1 MMIRIYSKSKKRKLT
16 KKQLQEQQDFIASIN
31 KIPLPSGGKY
41 PAPASKSIKVKSM
54 QPYRVP
60 RETTKH
66 IPSLPDTH
74 KGALTKTGIMK
85 DYHKLSP
92 ADREIVN
99 DVASCTAPLHKGNY
113 VYVTPGMNPAGFG
126 RKNEVL

>member
-1 MMIRIYSKSKKRKLT
+1 MMIRIYSKSKKQKLT
-16 KKQLQEQQDFIASIN
+16 KKQLQDQQDFIASIN

-41 PAPASKSIKVKSM
+41 PAAATKNAKPKSLL
-54 QPYRVP
+54 PYRVP
-60 RETTKH
+60 RDVVH
-66 IPSLPDTH
+66 APSLPDTH

-99 DVASCTAPLHKGNY
+99 DVASCTAPMHKGNY

>member
-1 MMIRIYSKSKKRKLT
+1 MMIRIYSKSKKQKLT
-16 KKQLQEQQDFIASIN
+16 KKQLQEQQDFMASIN

-41 PAPASKSIKVKSM
+41 PAAASKKTQSKAVVA
-54 QPYRVP
+54 YRVP
-60 RETTKH
+60 RDTKH

-85 DYHKLSP
+85 DYHKLSS

-113 VYVTPGMNPAGFG
+113 VYVTPGMNPASLG

>member
-16 KKQLQEQQDFIASIN
+16 KKQLQEQQDFISSIN
-31 KIPLPSGGKY
+31 RIPLPSGGRF
-41 PAPASKSIKVKSM
+41 PAAAPKKVKDKPLM
-54 QPYRVP
+54 PYRVKRDVP
-60 RETTKH
+60 H

-85 DYHKLSP
+85 DYHKLSSS
-92 ADREIVN
+92 DREIVN
-99 DVASCTAPLHKGNY
+99 DVASCTAPLHKSSY
-113 VYVTPGMNPAGFG
+113 TYVTPGMDPASLG

>member
-1 MMIRIYSKSKKRKLT
+1 MMIRIHSKSKKQKLT
-16 KKQLQEQQDFIASIN
+16 KKQLLDQQDFIASIN
-31 KIPLPSGGKY
+31 KIPLPSGAKY
-41 PAPASKSIKVKSM
+41 PAGATKKAKPKSLM
-54 QPYRVP
+54 PYRVP
-60 RETTKH
+60 RDV
-66 IPSLPDTH
+66 ISAPSLPDTH

-99 DVASCTAPLHKGNY
+99 DVASCTAPMHKSNY
-113 VYVTPGMNPAGFG
+113 VYVTPGMNPAGLG

>member
-16 KKQLQEQQDFIASIN
+16 KKQLQDQQDFIASVN
-31 KIPLPSGGKY
+31 RIPLPSGGRF
-41 PAPASKSIKVKSM
+41 PAAAPKVVKEKSVM
-54 QPYRVP
+54 PRRVI
-60 RETTKH
+60 REVEH

-92 ADREIVN
+92 TDREIVA
-99 DVASCTAPLHKGNY
+99 DVASCTAPMHKGNY
-113 VYVTPGMNPAGFG
+113 VYVTPGMNPAGLG